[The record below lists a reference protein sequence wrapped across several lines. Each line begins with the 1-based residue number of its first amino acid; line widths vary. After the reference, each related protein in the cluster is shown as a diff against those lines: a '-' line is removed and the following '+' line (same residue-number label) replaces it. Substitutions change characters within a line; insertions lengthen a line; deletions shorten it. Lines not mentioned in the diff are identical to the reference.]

1 MQAFDAPFFG
11 AKYMKATESAPPFAQ
26 YDPLPLFRAA
36 VTLEGAVRDGKIAI
50 YSPGFCVCYINGR
63 PVTED
68 VFTSPVSDYRKNL
81 WYTEYDVTPLL
92 HAGENVVAVIAGNG
106 FLNESFAT
114 CWGFHQA
121 SWRDAPKCLLALTVN
136 GECILKSGEGFR
148 TSREHSHIVFSHLRS
163 GERWDMRKFDT
174 AWQREG
180 YDDASWERA
189 IACELPEGAVLR
201 PTLCPPVRECESYE
215 PVALTPIEGGCIL
228 DFGLTSSGY
237 IDITVKA
244 ERDREILFRYA
255 EELDEDLNPRHNGMD
270 DPYFYPESVF
280 MTDGLIASGGVD
292 TFKPHFAFHG
302 FRYVRVEGCTG
313 DEILSVRAHFIHNDV
328 KCTSSLSTGNEILN
342 FIYTAGVRSTL
353 SNLFWAMTDCPTR
366 EKFGWLNDAQATVE
380 QALYNFDIL
389 PFYDRWY
396 ADVLAQ
402 MREDG
407 ALYGVVPTYGW
418 GDDWGPGCDGF
429 LFELPYRVWLFT
441 GDDAMLR
448 GAIPYFERYLTYLER
463 EMAAGRQFLL
473 ADWTGSYNDP
483 RIPYDYVR
491 DFYYLK
497 GAYITALACRL
508 SGKEGP
514 WGEKL
519 KAAKEDYLSRYLAPS
534 GECKIAEQ
542 SAVAMLLTPWLCEG
556 DEILGR
562 QLAAIVERDGYRL
575 TTGMVGVQYLY
586 GALSGAGRADLA
598 LRIIT
603 ESEPGY
609 KTWYES
615 GATTLWEHWDGA
627 THGSHNHQMFSG
639 VIAWFYRGLLG
650 IVPREDAPG
659 FERLILRPSFVP
671 SLGFIKAEFMSVRG
685 KIKAEWTSGTDGF
698 LYRVTL
704 PKGIDATFD
713 GVPLHEGE
721 NEFFIKA

>member
-1 MQAFDAPFFG
+1 MVASAAPFFG
-11 AKYMKATESAPPFAQ
+11 AKYMKATACAPSFSD
-26 YDPLPLFRAA
+26 YDPLPLFRATVHLHA
-36 VTLEGAVRDGKIAI
+36 PVADARMAL

-81 WYTEYDVTPLL
+81 WYTEYDVTSLL
-92 HAGENVVAVIAGNG
+92 SEGENVVCVIAGNG
-106 FLNESFAT
+106 FLNESFST
-114 CWGFHQA
+114 CWGFHTA
-121 SWRDAPKCLLALTVN
+121 SWRDAPKCLLTLSVN
-136 GECILKSGEGFR
+136 GDCVLQSGADFR
-148 TSREHSHIVFSHLRS
+148 TSREHSHIIFSHLRS
-163 GERWDMRKFDT
+163 GERWDMRKLDSAWLYAGFD
-174 AWQREG
+174 
-180 YDDASWERA
+180 DSSWA
-189 IACELPEGAVLR
+189 VALVSELPEGAVLR
-201 PTLCPPVRECESYE
+201 PTLCPPVRECEHYE
-215 PVALTPIEGGCIL
+215 PVAITPVDGGCVL

-237 IDITVKA
+237 LEITLKT
-244 ERDREILFRYA
+244 ERDREIRLRYA
-255 EELDEDLNPRHNGMD
+255 EELDGDLQPRHNGMD

-280 MTDGLIASGGVD
+280 MTDALIASGGVD
-292 TFKPHFAFHG
+292 TFKPYFAFHG
-302 FRYVRVEGCTG
+302 FRYVRVEGCTK

-328 KCTSSLSTGNEILN
+328 RCTSTLQTGNALVN
-342 FIYTAGVRSTL
+342 YIYNAGIRSTL

-389 PFYDRWY
+389 SFYERWY
-396 ADVLAQ
+396 EDVKAQ

-407 ALYGVVPTYGW
+407 ALFGIVPTYGW

-429 LFELPYRVWLFT
+429 LFELPYRAWLFT
-441 GDDAMLR
+441 GDATMLTR
-448 GAIPYFERYLTYLER
+448 ALPYFERYLSYLER
-463 EMAAGRQFLL
+463 EIAKGRKFLL

-497 GAYITALACRL
+497 GAYITSLACRV
-508 SGKEGP
+508 SGQEDA
-514 WGEKL
+514 WSEKL
-519 KAAKEDYLSRYLAPS
+519 SLARADYLSRYLAPS
-534 GECKIAEQ
+534 GECTIAEQ

-556 DEILGR
+556 DETLGR
-562 QLAAIVERDGYRL
+562 QLCSIVERDGYRL

-609 KTWYES
+609 KSWYES

-650 IVPREDAPG
+650 IAPREDAPG
-659 FERLILRPSFVP
+659 FARLSLTPSFVS
-671 SLGFIKAEFMSVRG
+671 SLGHIRAEFMTVRG
-685 KIKAEWTSGTDGF
+685 KIKAEWESRTDDF
-698 LYRVTL
+698 VYRVTL
-704 PKGIDATFD
+704 PEGIEATFD
-713 GVPLHEGE
+713 GNTLHTGE
-721 NEFFIKA
+721 NEFFVNS